1 MGERVHL
8 RILKSD
14 ILMKGYFKSRLP
26 NYFDEVSYKNS
37 NEQYVMSNQKAVNH
51 WSNYFFLKIPK

>member
-1 MGERVHL
+1 
-8 RILKSD
+8 
-14 ILMKGYFKSRLP
+14 MKGYFKSRLP

-51 WSNYFFLKIPK
+51 